1 MKHIFKWMTV
11 LAVLSLLTAC
21 KGGEGKGSRKAL
33 LPNVSGKA
41 GEIVVVIDK
50 DSWEGDLGTEIR
62 ELLASDCEY
71 LAQRE
76 PLYSLANVPP
86 GNFNNM
92 FRMHRNILIV
102 NVDPQ
107 GTKEGMIFQQ
117 DKWARPQ
124 SVAQINAFDR
134 ESAVRVLK
142 ENGAMTQEFFEQAER
157 GRIIANSIRYE
168 ELSLRQP
175 VEKLTGGIMHF
186 PSGYRLKKA
195 TDDFLWIAD
204 EKQYTN
210 QTVLVYRYPV
220 TDQDPF
226 TLEKIIAKRNEI
238 MKMNVPGMFENT
250 YMTTSEAI
258 LPTTVSKKYHGIEF
272 METRGFWEV
281 YNDYMG
287 GPFVSHS
294 FYSKDGKNII
304 VLEAF
309 VYAPKYDKR
318 QYLREVE
325 SLLFSFEWKK
335 GKK

>member
-1 MKHIFKWMTV
+1 MKYLYRLVAILSAL
-11 LAVLSLLTAC
+11 LALVGCA
-21 KGGEGKGSRKAL
+21 GKKASRTAL

-41 GEIVVVIDK
+41 GEVIIVIDR
-50 DSWEGDLGTEIR
+50 DSWEGDLGTGIR
-62 ELLASDCEY
+62 DLLASDCPY

-76 PLYSLANVPP
+76 PLYSLANVPQ

-92 FRMHRNILIV
+92 FKIHRNILIV
-102 NVDPQ
+102 NIDPQ
-107 GTKEGMIFQQ
+107 LQKEGMVYQQ

-134 ESAVRVLK
+134 ASAVKILS
-142 ENGAMTQEFFEQAER
+142 ENGDVVREFFEQAER
-157 GRIIANSIRYE
+157 GRIIANSIKYE

-175 VEKLTGGIMHF
+175 VEKLTGGIIHF
-186 PSGYRLKKA
+186 PSGYRLKKE
-195 TDDFLWIAD
+195 TDNFLWIAD

-210 QTVLVYRYPV
+210 QTVLIYRYPV
-220 TDQDPF
+220 TVSDPF
-226 TLEKIIAKRNEI
+226 TLENIIAKRNEI
-238 MKMNVPGMFENT
+238 MQENVPGMFENT
-250 YMTTSEAI
+250 YMTTSMAI
-258 LPTTVSKKYHGIEF
+258 EPTTLSKKYHGIEF

-294 FYSKDGKNII
+294 FYSKDGKDII

-318 QYLREVE
+318 RYLREVE